1 MLGTVRRNPLD
12 ILEAVYA
19 FERDDAHWISGLLDV
34 LEPYDLGGGAAAYIS
49 LLDGPIRLAT
59 VENRSRLQS
68 EESLLRMVAELPP
81 SMYRALHVPFPTASA
96 ADRFPEILAA
106 HGIAYSASENLAA
119 GIPIPP
125 AAWAFAGGDLDA
137 TALVVFHS
145 TGREPSAGDRSVLD
159 AVSAHLG
166 AAMRL
171 RRLAYSRRA
180 DDAVVE
186 GIFSA
191 DGRVL
196 DARGDVRRAETRAPL
211 LDAVLR
217 SERARLRGAS
227 DDERLEIWTSL
238 VEGRWS
244 ILESVERDG
253 KRLLLACRN
262 DPKSAP
268 LRALTPRERAVVS
281 AAAYGHAYKFIAYE
295 LGIPLST
302 VAATLERA
310 LRKMGIP
317 SRTALV
323 TLFARAGTPFD
334 LGATDDT
341 DE

>member
-1 MLGTVRRNPLD
+1 MRRDPLD
-12 ILEAVYA
+12 IIEAVYA
-19 FERDDAHWISGLLDV
+19 FERDDARWLSGLLDV
-34 LEPYDLGGGAAAYIS
+34 LEPYDLGGGTAAYIS

-59 VENRSRLQS
+59 FENRSRLQPDD
-68 EESLLRMVAELPP
+68 SLMRTVAEAPP
-81 SMYRALHVPFPTASA
+81 SVYRALHVPFPTSSA
-96 ADRFPEILAA
+96 AIRFPEVLAA
-106 HGIAYSASENLAA
+106 HGIPYASGAGEAA
-119 GIPIPP
+119 GIPIVP
-125 AAWAFAGGDLDA
+125 AAWAFAGGDLAA

-145 TGREPSAGDRSVLD
+145 TGREPSASARVVLD

-171 RRLAYSRRA
+171 RRLAYSKSA

-191 DGRVL
+191 DGRLL
-196 DARGDVRRAETRAPL
+196 DARGDVQSAEAREPL

-227 DDERLEIWTSL
+227 DEERLEIWTSL
-238 VEGRWS
+238 VDGRWS
-244 ILESVERDG
+244 ILETVERDG

-262 DPKSAP
+262 DPKTAP
-268 LRALTPRERAVVS
+268 LRALTARERAVVS

-295 LGIPLST
+295 LGIPIST

-323 TLFARAGTPFD
+323 TLFARAGAPFE
-334 LGATDDT
+334 LGASGDSDS
-341 DE
+341 DSAG